1 MHIRLV
7 GPRGGSPRPR
17 GRRFGARAA
26 AALTALLLAL
36 PAGAALAPAA
46 YAAPIPPAPGHRLVP
61 QYEGAPATA
70 APLPADQAPPQHP
83 FLAPHGRAGMHGDGA
98 SSDTHPFP
106 GPLGAQPAVS
116 SAKMAA
122 LGGECA
128 TVTFDKDGRIL
139 TVCGTFQGFR
149 LKLLDPKSLAT
160 LAEYKLPQRP
170 STIEA
175 VTRLDFSKIFKD
187 TSGGAYFYLDNKDRV
202 VLADSRQHVL
212 RLSHSRA
219 ADGSWHFTLDDDWDL
234 TPYVPHD
241 CVGWTHLYPRGT
253 CDPVTAVQPDWDGRI
268 WWVTRKGRI
277 GTIAPD
283 SGTVRTTQLPGE
295 EIQNSFSVAPDGV
308 SVVSDH
314 ALYSL
319 RADAD
324 GTPRVQWRQTYDR
337 GTGSKPGSVSQGS
350 GTTPTLLGDSAH
362 PYVAI
367 TDNAD
372 DRMNV
377 LVYRRAPSADP
388 ADATASGSGS
398 GTGTRSGP
406 GSGPVPGDGRD
417 EGSDGGGDRSGGGGD
432 GGDRLVCKVPVFRS
446 GASTTDNSLIGYGN
460 SLVVENNY
468 GYENVTSLL
477 AGKSVTGGIT
487 RIDIRPDGSGCD
499 TVWESQERSPST
511 VAKLST
517 ANGLLYFYTKEPN
530 RLGIDAWYLTA
541 VDFRSGHTRWKRL
554 TGTGPFYDNN
564 WAPITLGPDGTAYV
578 GVFNG
583 LVAVRDTPAT
593 PPAATTPP
601 S

>member
-1 MHIRLV
+1 MQTRLI
-7 GPRGGSPRPR
+7 GTLDRRSRAP
-17 GRRFGARAA
+17 GRRLGARAGAVLA
-26 AALTALLLAL
+26 AWLLAL
-36 PAGAALAPAA
+36 PVSVASAPDAQ
-46 YAAPIPPAPGHRLVP
+46 AAPIPPAPGHRLVP
-61 QYEGAPATA
+61 RYEGSPAA
-70 APLPADQAPPQHP
+70 ADPLPADQAPPQHP
-83 FLAPHGRAGMHGDGA
+83 YLAPNGRAGMHGDGA

-106 GPLGAQPAVS
+106 GPLGNRPTVTS
-116 SAKMAA
+116 EKMAA

-128 TVTFDKDGRIL
+128 TVTFDRDGRLL

-149 LKLLDPKSLAT
+149 LKLLDPGTLAT

-170 STIEA
+170 STVEA
-175 VTRLDFSKIFKD
+175 ITRLDFSKIFKD
-187 TSGGAYFYLDNKDRV
+187 TSGGAYFYLDNEDRV

-212 RLSHSRA
+212 RLSHTRA
-219 ADGSWHFTLDDDWDL
+219 ADGSWHFTVDNDWDL

-241 CVGWTHLYPRGT
+241 CVGWTNLHPRGE
-253 CDPVTAVQPDWDGRI
+253 CDPVTSVQPDWDGRI

-283 SGTVRTTQLPGE
+283 SGAVRTVRLPGE
-295 EIQNSFSVAPDGV
+295 EIQNSFSAARDGV
-308 SVVSDH
+308 SLVSDH

-324 GTPRVQWRQTYDR
+324 GTPRIQWRRAYDR
-337 GTGSKPGSVSQGS
+337 GTGGKPGSVNQGS
-350 GTTPTLLGDSAH
+350 GTTPTLLGDAAH

-372 DRMNV
+372 DRMHV
-377 LVYRRAPSADP
+377 LVYRR
-388 ADATASGSGS
+388 
-398 GTGTRSGP
+398 TGP
-406 GSGPVPGDGRD
+406 HAGR
-417 EGSDGGGDRSGGGGD
+417 
-432 GGDRLVCKVPVFRS
+432 LLCTVPVFGS

-477 AGKSVTGGIT
+477 FGKSVVGGIT
-487 RIDIRPDGSGCD
+487 RVDIRPDGSGCD
-499 TVWESQERSPST
+499 TVWESTERAPSS

-541 VDFRSGHTRWKRL
+541 VDFRTGRTRFKRL
-554 TGTGPFYDNN
+554 TGTGPLYDND
-564 WAPITLGPDGTAYV
+564 WAPITLGPDGTAYA

-583 LVAVRDTPAT
+583 LVAVRDTA
-593 PPAATTPP
+593 PP